1 MTIRPRRP
9 ASTLLL
15 TGSLLLAGSLAL
27 SGCSSPATSSAKSY
41 PAATAQALQ
50 SQVFAVSQTAANGDY
65 AGSLTVL
72 AELGVSA
79 KDALARG
86 TISTER
92 YASISAAIALV
103 RSDLES
109 AVAAEQQLQQQQQE
123 QQQQTTGPGS
133 GPAPAPKPGKDG
145 PGNEGPDKGKKP

>member
-9 ASTLLL
+9 VSVFLLAG
-15 TGSLLLAGSLAL
+15 TLLLAGSLAL
-27 SGCSSPATSSAKSY
+27 TGCSSQSTSSASSY
-41 PAATAQALQ
+41 PTSAAQALQ
-50 SQVFAVSQTAANGDY
+50 SQVLAVSQTAADGDY

-72 AELGVSA
+72 AELGTSA

-86 TISTER
+86 TISPER

-109 AVAAEQQLQQQQQE
+109 AVAAEQQQQQQQ
-123 QQQQTTGPGS
+123 TPAPGPG
-133 GPAPAPKPGKDG
+133 PKPGKDG
-145 PGNEGPDKGKKP
+145 PDKDGPDKGKKP

>member
-9 ASTLLL
+9 RIASVLLL
-15 TGSLLLAGSLAL
+15 TGSLLVASLAL
-27 SGCSSPATSSAKSY
+27 SGCSSPSTSSAKSY
-41 PAATAQALQ
+41 PAATAQSLQ

-79 KDALARG
+79 KDALSRG

-92 YASISAAIALV
+92 YASINAAIALV

-109 AVAAEQQLQQQQQE
+109 AVAAEQQ
-123 QQQQTTGPGS
+123 QQQQTTSPGS
-133 GPAPAPKPGKDG
+133 GPGPAPKPGKDG
-145 PGNEGPDKGKKP
+145 PDKDGPGKGKKP

>member
-9 ASTLLL
+9 KVALV
-15 TGSLLLAGSLAL
+15 LLLAGSLAL
-27 SGCSSPATSSAKSY
+27 SGCSSPSTSSAKSY
-41 PAATAQALQ
+41 PAATAQSLQ

-79 KDALARG
+79 KDALSRG

-109 AVAAEQQLQQQQQE
+109 AVAAEQQQQQQ
-123 QQQQTTGPGS
+123 QQQQTTSPGS
-133 GPAPAPKPGKDG
+133 GPGPAPKPGKDG
-145 PGNEGPDKGKKP
+145 PGKGKKP